1 MVRSFWK
8 TDGLMRE
15 FCARTLQEKK
25 EALVGSRS
33 VIPRDLCVV
42 LGFPGGSDSKESACR
57 VGGLGLIPGL
67 ERSPGEGNDY
77 SLQYSG
83 LENSMEGGAW
93 QDTIHGVKKSQTQLS
108 NFYFHFH
115 YM

>member
-77 SLQYSG
+77 SLQYPARH
-83 LENSMEGGAW
+83 LLPWNSPG
-93 QDTIHGVKKSQTQLS
+93 QNTGVSSRSLLQGIFPTQE
-108 NFYFHFH
+108 
-115 YM
+115 

>member
-15 FCARTLQEKK
+15 FCARTFQEKK
-25 EALVGSRS
+25 EALNGSKS
-33 VIPRDLCVV
+33 AIPRDLCVV

-67 ERSPGEGNDY
+67 ERSPGEGNGY
-77 SLQYSG
+77 PLQYSG
-83 LENSMEGGAW
+83 LENSMDCIVHGAAKCPW
-93 QDTIHGVKKSQTQLS
+93 SWT
-108 NFYFHFH
+108 
-115 YM
+115 

>member
-42 LGFPGGSDSKESACR
+42 LGFPSVS
-57 VGGLGLIPGL
+57 V
-67 ERSPGEGNDY
+67 
-77 SLQYSG
+77 
-83 LENSMEGGAW
+83 
-93 QDTIHGVKKSQTQLS
+93 VKNLPIRQET
-108 NFYFHFH
+108 
-115 YM
+115 